1 MKLKALKYMR
11 YASQKV
17 QAGEVFEAKAAD
29 VRVLLAVK
37 HAVPYVEPV
46 VPRKQPKSFVAV
58 APYFTQDGKTLV
70 GSGFSISE
78 SLPQAVSAVDDLAAL
93 GDDPPMEAEKP
104 KRAYRRKDMVA
115 E

>member
-37 HAVPYVEPV
+37 HAVPYVEAV
-46 VPRKQPKSFVAV
+46 VPRKQPLATKHIAERSYPTPFVLNESTDEV
-58 APYFTQDGKTLV
+58 AGVPIDYDL
-70 GSGFSISE
+70 
-78 SLPQAVSAVDDLAAL
+78 SAASVELD
-93 GDDPPMEAEKP
+93 AEPKAEDKP
-104 KRAYRRKDMVA
+104 KRAYRRRDMVA